1 MLRVGLTGGIG
12 SGKSEVSRR
21 LAALGAVVIDADQ
34 LARQVVEPGTDGYDA
49 VLAAFGREV
58 IAPDGGLDR
67 AALARIVFA
76 DEQARRRLEAIVH
89 PRVRAEAARR
99 EAQAAAADPAA
110 VVVHDV
116 PLLVE
121 SGQSNGYDVVIVVD
135 APDEV
140 RLDRLVHQRGMSQAE
155 AAARLAAQATR
166 QQRLAAA
173 DIVID
178 NSGSLDQ
185 LDEEVRGVWAQL
197 RQRAGQPG

>member
-34 LARQVVEPGTDGYDA
+34 LAREVVEPGTDGYDA

>member
-1 MLRVGLTGGIG
+1 MEPEAGGRMLRVGLTGGIG

-21 LAALGAVVIDADQ
+21 LAALGAVVIDADR
-34 LARQVVEPGTDGYDA
+34 LAREVVEPGTDGYDA
-49 VLAAFGREV
+49 VLAAYGREV
-58 IAPDGGLDR
+58 VAPDGGLDR

-140 RLDRLVHQRGMSQAE
+140 RLARLVHQRGMSPAE

-166 QQRLAAA
+166 AQRLAAA
-173 DIVID
+173 DVVID

-185 LDEEVRGVWAQL
+185 LDDAVRRV
-197 RQRAGQPG
+197 

>member
-21 LAALGAVVIDADQ
+21 LAALGAVVIDADR
-34 LARQVVEPGTDGYDA
+34 LAREVVEPGTDGYDA
-49 VLAAFGREV
+49 VLAAYGREV
-58 IAPDGGLDR
+58 VAPDGGLDR

-140 RLDRLVHQRGMSQAE
+140 RLARLVHQRGMSPAE

-166 QQRLAAA
+166 AQRLAAA
-173 DIVID
+173 DVVID

-185 LDEEVRGVWAQL
+185 LDDAVRRV
-197 RQRAGQPG
+197 